1 MGFHVVDLENL
12 KTAKRAV
19 PGDFRQGVSSRS
31 FLFYFRSNL
40 WMIILGILFLLGVFI
55 GTILLSKSDLS
66 TIESL
71 KIILGGYVE
80 KRRVPSFSSIALS
93 TFLSTFLL
101 LALLFF
107 CGFCT
112 ISRLI
117 IVLVPLFKGL
127 GYGFSIG
134 MIYLEHGGEAMKYVA
149 LLILPTMFLSTALL
163 LSACKTSLKLSIR
176 LFRAS
181 VSSQSEEVR
190 TKKYCVKY
198 FIFTLMCII
207 IALLDGAITTSLSG
221 YLIL

>member
-80 KRRVPSFSSIALS
+80 KRRVQSFSSIALS

-107 CGFCT
+107 CGF
-112 ISRLI
+112 
-117 IVLVPLFKGL
+117 VP
-127 GYGFSIG
+127 
-134 MIYLEHGGEAMKYVA
+134 
-149 LLILPTMFLSTALL
+149 FLS
-163 LSACKTSLKLSIR
+163 
-176 LFRAS
+176 
-181 VSSQSEEVR
+181 
-190 TKKYCVKY
+190 
-198 FIFTLMCII
+198 
-207 IALLDGAITTSLSG
+207 
-221 YLIL
+221 